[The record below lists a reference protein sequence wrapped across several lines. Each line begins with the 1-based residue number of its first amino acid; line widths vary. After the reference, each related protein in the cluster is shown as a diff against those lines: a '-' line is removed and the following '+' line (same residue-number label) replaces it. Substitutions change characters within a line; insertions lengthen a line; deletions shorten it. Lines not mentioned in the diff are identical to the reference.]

1 MIRIICRSLSKN
13 RGTTILAVN
22 PTFAQLLRSPTLL
35 LAFGFGSGL
44 SPKAPGTMGTLAA
57 IPLWWL
63 LAQLPLTSYLIVVSI
78 AAVVGIAICGRAAD
92 QMGVHDHGGIVWDE
106 FVGFWI
112 AMAALPITWQS
123 VVLGF
128 VLFRVFDILKPWPI
142 SWLDKKVSGGFGI
155 MIDDVIAGLAAAVV
169 IYFLG
174 YFGLIL

>member
-1 MIRIICRSLSKN
+1 MA
-13 RGTTILAVN
+13 TN
-22 PTFAQLLRSPTLL
+22 PTFTQLLRSPTLL

-63 LAQLPLTSYLIVVSI
+63 LAQLPLTSYLIVVLI
-78 AAVVGIAICGRAAD
+78 AAVVGITICGRAAD

-123 VVLGF
+123 VILGF
-128 VLFRVFDILKPWPI
+128 VLFRLFDILKPWPI

-155 MIDDVIAGLAAAVV
+155 MIDDVIAGLAAAAV

>member
-1 MIRIICRSLSKN
+1 
-13 RGTTILAVN
+13 LASN
-22 PTFAQLLRSPTLL
+22 PTFTQLLRSPTLL

-44 SPKAPGTMGTLAA
+44 SPKAPGTMGTIAA

-63 LAQLPLTSYLIVVSI
+63 LAQLPLTSYLIVVFI
-78 AAVVGIAICGRAAD
+78 AAIIGISICGRAAD

-123 VVLGF
+123 VILGF
-128 VLFRVFDILKPWPI
+128 LLFRLFDILKPWPI

>member
-1 MIRIICRSLSKN
+1 
-13 RGTTILAVN
+13 LATN
-22 PTFAQLLRSPTLL
+22 PTFSQLLRSPILL

-63 LAQLPLTSYLIVVSI
+63 LAQLPLTSYLIVVLI
-78 AAVVGIAICGRAAD
+78 AAVVGITICGRAAD

-112 AMAALPITWQS
+112 AMAALPVTWTS
-123 VVLGF
+123 MILGF
-128 VLFRVFDILKPWPI
+128 VLFRLFDILKPWPI

-155 MIDDVIAGLAAAVV
+155 MIDDVIAGLAAAAV
-169 IYFLG
+169 IYFLDYMG
-174 YFGLIL
+174 YIDLIL